1 MTNWHPD
8 AVEEIARFAR
18 SRKRLEAEAAGSL
31 VELAIELDLRR
42 LKTLPRLRGRNPEI
56 RWWEDNGI
64 SMYVRVVPP
73 PIQVVKVGRTTT
85 QKLRDDCEANARE
98 RSTT

>member
-8 AVEEIARFAR
+8 AVDEIARYAR
-18 SRKRLEAEAAGSL
+18 SRKRLEAEAAGNIVQVAL
-31 VELAIELDLRR
+31 MLDERR
-42 LKTLPRLRGRNPEI
+42 LKTFPRLPGRNPEI
-56 RWWEDNGI
+56 RWWEDSGI

-73 PIQVVKVGRTTT
+73 PVQVVKVGRTTT
-85 QKLRDDCEANARE
+85 QKLRDDCEASARE